1 MVFRG
6 TELSFAEQSG
16 IWGRWAQG
24 DGGGAKP
31 FVSAHDLGRPSDI
44 LKGRNM
50 WDQGVFEAT
59 TAHVELIE
67 SHPEVLGCG
76 LDRQKQLRPH

>member
-1 MVFRG
+1 
-6 TELSFAEQSG
+6 
-16 IWGRWAQG
+16 
-24 DGGGAKP
+24 
-31 FVSAHDLGRPSDI
+31 
-44 LKGRNM
+44 M